1 MKHKATDWILA
12 TRPWSFPA
20 SSMPVLA
27 TFAFMA
33 WIGSRTG
40 AAIDY
45 LNGILSVVG
54 IVLFHASGNVL
65 SDYFDHKKQVDNKE
79 NRADMPLVSGS
90 FTPREYL
97 ALSITLGLLGAA
109 VGVGIMCRCGW
120 ELIFAGAGG
129 ALFTATYS
137 TFKYNALG
145 DLAIFASYA
154 LIPIMGTTFAVSG
167 FYYYPA
173 LVLALPIGLITVA
186 ILHVNNTRDIESDRK
201 AGIRTPAM
209 LMGFKTAT
217 RLYAAELL
225 LPFVLIAVTVICG
238 LLPLPALAALLA
250 LPKAWNS
257 SRRML
262 AAKADNP
269 DTIASLDVATAQLQS
284 VFSILLTVSL
294 FISTW
299 I

>member
-1 MKHKATDWILA
+1 MRHKTKDWILA

-33 WIGSRTG
+33 WIGSRIG
-40 AAIDY
+40 ANIDY
-45 LNGILSVVG
+45 LNGVLSILG

-65 SDYFDHKKQVDNKE
+65 SDYYDHKKLVDNKE
-79 NRADMPLVSGS
+79 NRPNMPLVNGD

-97 ALSITLGLLGAA
+97 LLSIVLGIMGIAI
-109 VGVGIMCRCGW
+109 GVLIMCRCGW

-145 DLAIFASYA
+145 DIAIFASYA
-154 LIPIMGTTFAVSG
+154 IIPIMGTTFAVSG
-167 FYYYPA
+167 NYHYPA

-201 AGIRTPAM
+201 AGIRTLAM
-209 LMGFKTAT
+209 SIGFKVSA

-225 LPFVLIAVTVICG
+225 LPFALIVTAVICG
-238 LLPLPALAALLA
+238 WLPVLCLLALLA
-250 LPKAWNS
+250 LPKAWS
-257 SRRML
+257 CSKRML
-262 AAKADNP
+262 MAKSGETDS
-269 DTIASLDVATAQLQS
+269 IAMLDEATAQLQS
-284 VFSILLTVSL
+284 VFSVLLTISL